1 MIQKVKCVKP
11 DLSKGAIVIDG
22 AIIGPIIN
30 GIMYHSTL
38 LDKNFTNETEAKKAE
53 RQEEFR
59 KAVHEALC
67 LDCWPAGKEM
77 KPRDMTDAIIKN
89 EDKLRKIFANKKL
102 NINIV
107 FKDIP
112 KGLRGIN
119 AKLSV
124 EKEEKEEKEEL
135 PSKTQFKYTIH
146 LS

>member
-30 GIMYHSTL
+30 GVMYHSTS

-59 KAVHEALC
+59 KAVYEALC
-67 LDCWPAGKEM
+67 LDCWTGDKGM
-77 KPRDMTDAIIKN
+77 RPRDVTDAIINN
-89 EDKLRKIFANKKL
+89 EEKLRKIFANKKL

-107 FKDIP
+107 FKDMP
-112 KGLRGIN
+112 KELRGIK
-119 AKLSV
+119 AEISV
-124 EKEEKEEKEEL
+124 EKDEL
-135 PSKTQFKYTIH
+135 PPKPKAKVLH
-146 LS
+146 DLSELPAK